1 MGKSPTQNDYVMDVL
16 LRKFCRTTE
25 ENDILYEE
33 IDDLRTVLKNL
44 FQENADLRH
53 QLKEAGIEAAPSEF
67 IIMDDDEELDET
79 GDVILEI

>member
-1 MGKSPTQNDYVMDVL
+1 MAKSPSQDNYVMDVL

-33 IDDLRTVLKNL
+33 IDDLRNVLKTL

-53 QLKEAGIEAAPSEF
+53 QLKEAGIEVAPSEF
-67 IIMDDDEELDET
+67 IIMDDDDELDEN
-79 GDVILEI
+79 GEVILEI